1 MESTTGIIPEELMYP
16 QYKREVISFLISMPL
31 PSWTKRRLLEG
42 WCMTVGVRC
51 RSAEYHILEVSGVDQ
66 TIPPAGVEVSG
77 G

>member
-16 QYKREVISFLISMPL
+16 QYKMAVIAFLISQPL

-51 RSAEYHILEVSGVDQ
+51 RSWHYHLLEVSGSDQ
-66 TIPPAGVEVSG
+66 TVPLG

>member
-16 QYKREVISFLISMPL
+16 ELKREVIAFLIAQPYTSNY
-31 PSWTKRRLLEG
+31 KRRLLEG

-51 RSAEYHILEVSGVDQ
+51 TSHQYHLVEVSGVDK
-66 TIPPAGVEVSG
+66 TIPLG